1 MVFSFAFNV
10 KNTLIVYIQKKRKQ
24 SSKTEEPEILRFSIL
39 YFEFRETSLYV
50 WSFDLKVK
58 STN

>member
-24 SSKTEEPEILRFSIL
+24 SSKTEEPEIPRFSIL
-39 YFEFRETSLYV
+39 YFEFRETSL
-50 WSFDLKVK
+50 
-58 STN
+58 

>member
-39 YFEFRETSLYV
+39 YFEFTEISL
-50 WSFDLKVK
+50 
-58 STN
+58 